1 MVKINF
7 HQPKFILPAII
18 FLPLLGLGWLTIDI
32 FQTETQAAKTLNVL
46 SKETSTG
53 RYGKIVD
60 WSETKVVDSIG
71 YDSKYSEVERH
82 ALELQHLA
90 DSLKESKGKAVP
102 VKESEWKEWN
112 TLEGAAS
119 NVKTG
124 IRKALSFC
132 ADVIDHEAVP
142 VYIKTDMPADSIN

>member
-7 HQPKFILPAII
+7 HQPKFILPAIV

-46 SKETSTG
+46 STETSTG
-53 RYGKIVD
+53 GYGKIVN

-71 YDSKYSEVERH
+71 YDSKYSNMEKHV
-82 ALELQHLA
+82 LELQHLA
-90 DSLKESKGKAVP
+90 DSLKESEGKVAP
-102 VKESEWKEWN
+102 AKESEWKEWN
-112 TLEGAAS
+112 TLEGAVS

-124 IRKALSFC
+124 IKKTLFFC
-132 ADVIDHEAVP
+132 ADVIDKSAVP
-142 VYIKTDMPADSIN
+142 VYIKDLTPTDSIN